1 LIDILKVVMTILG
14 LAISGLVG
22 ADTAVTFKVLLWIF
36 LCTLM
41 FKLVIFIAS
50 AKHELSLWEGDKR
63 LSVTW
68 WVTY

>member
-1 LIDILKVVMTILG
+1 MTILG
-14 LAISGLVG
+14 LGISGLVG

-41 FKLVIFIAS
+41 LKLVIFVAS
-50 AKHELSLWEGDKR
+50 TKHELSLWEGYKR

-68 WVTY
+68 WVTS

>member
-1 LIDILKVVMTILG
+1 MTILG

-41 FKLVIFIAS
+41 LKLVIFIAS
-50 AKHELSLWEGDKR
+50 AKHELSVWEGDER

>member
-1 LIDILKVVMTILG
+1 MTILG

-22 ADTAVTFKVLLWIF
+22 AATAVTFKVLLWIF

-41 FKLVIFIAS
+41 LKLVIFIAS
-50 AKHELSLWEGDKR
+50 AKHELSLWEGDER

-68 WVTY
+68 WATY